1 MHILLPAV
9 AAFPSVAAIVQL
21 QQPFPYLSNQS
32 RKNILNPQVNA
43 AIDSI
48 LKDFNSPGGLGIAVV
63 RKDIHGWTVE
73 TKGYGI
79 AKADGIKV
87 TEDTLFSIG
96 SNSKLFDILATGLL
110 ISNESLSTRMS
121 WNTKIASV
129 VPEWELMDPIASA
142 ESTIADVMSHRTGL
156 PRHALISKSD
166 AALDSIHRLKYL
178 RPSIGFRELWQYNNH
193 MYTLL
198 SCLPP
203 LLVGIQFEKYVND
216 FILAPLGMQ
225 STTYSSEHAAKS
237 GNLADGMARDSVN
250 RTRDVFGAG
259 RVRAIPYW
267 APSKDGEGHS
277 FSGAGG
283 VISNAKD
290 MAIWLQALLNE
301 GRHPMKNDT
310 VIPAEVIRK
319 VATGLTVASPVATF
333 PELSPVV
340 YGGGQSR
347 GTYRG
352 FEFIEHGGDVPG
364 FHSQV
369 TRIPTEN
376 FGVAVLCNDDS
387 FGVEIVA
394 AIRWRIMDEA
404 LKLKAIDWSGRLKSG
419 ITENFNNRILPTP
432 RPEKATLPSLPLAAL
447 AGRYHDPGYGT
458 MNLCLV
464 SQDNQSSA
472 SKSCRR
478 LLEEIP
484 TRLPDI
490 LDPQIPTLLT
500 KWDGHRATHLAFA
513 HFEHNIF
520 NVSEVF
526 SIPTGNSSDKPYWV
540 STDMALPSFEA
551 EFSSDGVGL
560 RGLWGAGDG
569 VQSPTGDTI
578 KARSEVW
585 FRKVDEA

>member
-1 MHILLPAV
+1 MRILAILAAFLFV
-9 AAFPSVAAIVQL
+9 AAASQL
-21 QQPFPYLSNQS
+21 QQPLLEQS
-32 RKNILNPQVNA
+32 HKNILNPKVDA

-63 RKDIHGWTVE
+63 RKGIHGWTVE

-79 AKADGIKV
+79 AKADGTKV
-87 TEDTLFSIG
+87 TEDTLFAIG

-110 ISNESLSTRMS
+110 ISNESLSTRLS
-121 WNTKIASV
+121 WKTKIGSV
-129 VPEWELMDPIASA
+129 VPEWELMNPIASA
-142 ESTIADVMSHRTGL
+142 ESTIEDVMSHRTGL
-156 PRHALISKSD
+156 PRHALSHPLISKSD
-166 AALDSIHRLKYL
+166 TALDSIRRLKYL
-178 RPSIGFRELWQYNNH
+178 RPSAGFRELWQYNNH

-198 SCLPP
+198 SYFPP

-225 STTYSSEHAAKS
+225 STTYSSERAARS

-267 APSKDGEGHS
+267 APSKDGEGYY

-283 VISNAKD
+283 VISNAND

-301 GRHPMKNDT
+301 GRHPTKNDT
-310 VIPAEVIRK
+310 VIPVDVIRK
-319 VATGLTVASPVATF
+319 AATGLAVALPVADF
-333 PELSPVV
+333 PELSPIV
-340 YGGGQSR
+340 YGGAQSR
-347 GTYRG
+347 GSYRG
-352 FEFIEHGGDVPG
+352 FEFIEHGGDVTG

-387 FGVEIVA
+387 FGFEIVA
-394 AIRWRIMDEA
+394 AARWRIMDEA
-404 LKLKAIDWSGRLKSG
+404 LKLKAIDCGRLKSG

-447 AGRYHDPGYGT
+447 AGRYHDPGYGI
-458 MNLCLV
+458 MDLCLV
-464 SQDNQSSA
+464 SQDNQSA

-490 LDPQIPTLLT
+490 LDSQIPTLLT
-500 KWDGHRATHLAFA
+500 KWDGLTATPGPRPF
-513 HFEHNIF
+513 
-520 NVSEVF
+520 
-526 SIPTGNSSDKPYWV
+526 
-540 STDMALPSFEA
+540 
-551 EFSSDGVGL
+551 
-560 RGLWGAGDG
+560 
-569 VQSPTGDTI
+569 
-578 KARSEVW
+578 
-585 FRKVDEA
+585 

>member
-1 MHILLPAV
+1 MHILLLAA
-9 AAFPSVAAIVQL
+9 AAFPFLAAIVQL
-21 QQPFPYLSNQS
+21 QPPFSNLSNQS
-32 RKNILNPQVNA
+32 QTKILNPQVDA

-48 LKDFNSPGGLGIAVV
+48 LKDFNSPGGLGIKGYSLLKFATQGRKIV

-156 PRHALISKSD
+156 PRHALISKLD
-166 AALDSIHRLKYL
+166 TALDSIRRLKYL

-198 SCLPP
+198 SCFPP

-225 STTYSSEHAAKS
+225 STTAQACASTYSSERAAKS
-237 GNLADGMARDSVN
+237 GNLADGMARDGVN

-267 APSKDGEGHS
+267 APSKDVEGY
-277 FSGAGG
+277 
-283 VISNAKD
+283 NQ
-290 MAIWLQALLNE
+290 AIWLQALLNE

-319 VATGLTVASPVATF
+319 VATGLTVASPVAAF

-340 YGGGQSR
+340 YGGAQSR

-352 FEFIEHGGDVPG
+352 FGLIGAVQHGGDVPG

-387 FGVEIVA
+387 FGMKIVA
-394 AIRWRIMDEA
+394 AVRWRIMDEA
-404 LKLKAIDWSGRLKSG
+404 LKLKAIDWSGR
-419 ITENFNNRILPTP
+419 N
-432 RPEKATLPSLPLAAL
+432 ATLPSLPLAAL
-447 AGRYHDPGYGT
+447 AVRYHDPGYGT

-500 KWDGHRATHLAFA
+500 RWDGHRATHLAFA

-526 SIPTGNSSDKPYWV
+526 SIPTENSSDKPYWV

-560 RGLWGAGDG
+560 RGLWGAGNG

-585 FRKVDEA
+585 FWKVDEA